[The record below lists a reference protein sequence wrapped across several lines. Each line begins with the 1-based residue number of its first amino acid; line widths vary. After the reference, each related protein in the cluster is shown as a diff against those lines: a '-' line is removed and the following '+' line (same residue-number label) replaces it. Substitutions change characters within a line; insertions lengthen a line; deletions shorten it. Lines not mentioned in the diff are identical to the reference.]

1 MRGVRVYFARSIT
14 LLASSTSKWPRIFYN
29 PNQTMMNFKTVLL
42 YLSLLLLASSVQA
55 KVIKHIETDEADIEI
70 RVFPAE
76 GNILLL
82 GFPCDEGKSV
92 AEEKTAR
99 SLAEDGVE
107 VWMPDMLSGF
117 MLPKVRSSLA
127 DISTDTITAIIA
139 EALKTGKKVYL
150 IASGPDTELILRAAS
165 EWEASEE
172 APIAGAI
179 LMFPRLFKA
188 EPIPGQIPE
197 YVDAVGKTKL
207 PIMLLEGGR
216 TPNRWGLNT
225 LSKELHKSGSQV
237 TSKVIPKVRGYFF
250 KRQDANRSE
259 DVVTSQ
265 MAGLIKVSL
274 FYLGENEI

>member
-1 MRGVRVYFARSIT
+1 
-14 LLASSTSKWPRIFYN
+14 
-29 PNQTMMNFKTVLL
+29 MMNLKTVLF
-42 YLSLLLLASSVQA
+42 YSLLLLFTSNVQA
-55 KVIKHIETDEADIEI
+55 KVIKNIETDDADVEV

-76 GNILLL
+76 GDVLLL

-92 AEEKTAR
+92 AEEKTAN
-99 SLAEDGVE
+99 SLAEDGIE
-107 VWMPDMLSGF
+107 VWMPDMLGSL
-117 MLPKVRSSLA
+117 MLPKVRSSLESIPTQSI
-127 DISTDTITAIIA
+127 ISIIS

-165 EWEASEE
+165 EWEAEGHE
-172 APIAGAI
+172 PVAGAI
-179 LMFPRLFKA
+179 LMFPRLFKGT
-188 EPIPGQIPE
+188 PVPGEIPE

-225 LSKELHKSGSQV
+225 LSHELQKSGSEV
-237 TSKVIPKVRGYFF
+237 ISKVIPKVRGYFF
-250 KRQDANRSE
+250 KCQDVNRSE

>member
-1 MRGVRVYFARSIT
+1 MINLR
-14 LLASSTSKWPRIFYN
+14 
-29 PNQTMMNFKTVLL
+29 TVLL
-42 YLSLLLLASSVQA
+42 YSLLLLFVSNVQA
-55 KVIKHIETDEADIEI
+55 KVVKNIETEDADIEV

-82 GFPCDEGKSV
+82 GFPCDEGKSI
-92 AEEKTAR
+92 AEEKTAQ
-99 SLAEDGVE
+99 SLSEDGVE
-107 VWMPDMLSGF
+107 VWMPDMLGGF

-127 DISTDTITAIIA
+127 DISTETITAIIA
-139 EALKTGKKVYL
+139 EAVKTGKKVYL
-150 IASGPDTELILRAAS
+150 IASGPDTELVLRAAS
-165 EWEASEE
+165 QWEAEDHE
-172 APIAGAI
+172 PVAGAI
-179 LMFPRLFKA
+179 LMFPRLYKDT
-188 EPIPGQIPE
+188 PVPGEVPE
-197 YVDAVGKTKL
+197 YVDAVGKTQL

-225 LSKELHKSGSQV
+225 LSNELQKSGSEV

>member
-1 MRGVRVYFARSIT
+1 
-14 LLASSTSKWPRIFYN
+14 
-29 PNQTMMNFKTVLL
+29 MMNLRTVLL
-42 YLSLLLLASSVQA
+42 ALCFLLMATGVQA
-55 KVIKHIETDEADIEI
+55 KEIKIVETDEADIEV

-76 GNILLL
+76 GNVLLL
-82 GFPCDEGKSV
+82 GFPCDEGKSN
-92 AEEKTAR
+92 AEEKTAS
-99 SLAEDGVE
+99 SLAQDGVE

-127 DISTDTITAIIA
+127 GIPTESITAIIRAA
-139 EALKTGKKVYL
+139 EATGKKVYL

-165 EWEASEE
+165 EWEASDEK
-172 APIAGAI
+172 PIAGAI
-179 LMFPRLFKA
+179 LMFPRLFKDT
-188 EPIPGQIPE
+188 PVPGQQPE

-225 LSKELHKSGSQV
+225 LSHELEKSGSHV
-237 TSKVIPKVRGYFF
+237 TSKVIPQVRGYFF

-274 FYLGENEI
+274 FYLEEDKS

>member
-1 MRGVRVYFARSIT
+1 MINLR
-14 LLASSTSKWPRIFYN
+14 
-29 PNQTMMNFKTVLL
+29 TVLL
-42 YLSLLLLASSVQA
+42 YSLLLLFVSNVQA
-55 KVIKHIETDEADIEI
+55 KVVKNIETEDADIEV
-70 RVFPAE
+70 RVFPAK

-82 GFPCDEGKSV
+82 GFPCDEGKSI
-92 AEEKTAR
+92 AEEKTAQ
-99 SLAEDGVE
+99 SLSEDGVE
-107 VWMPDMLSGF
+107 VWMPDMLGGF

-127 DISTDTITAIIA
+127 DISTETITAIIA
-139 EALKTGKKVYL
+139 EAVKTGKKVYL
-150 IASGPDTELILRAAS
+150 IASGPDTELVLRAAS
-165 EWEASEE
+165 QWEAEDHE
-172 APIAGAI
+172 PVAGAI
-179 LMFPRLFKA
+179 LMFPRLYKDT
-188 EPIPGQIPE
+188 PVPGEVPE
-197 YVDAVGKTKL
+197 YVDAVGKTQL

-225 LSKELHKSGSQV
+225 LSNELQKSGSEV

>member
-1 MRGVRVYFARSIT
+1 
-14 LLASSTSKWPRIFYN
+14 
-29 PNQTMMNFKTVLL
+29 MMNLRTVSL
-42 YLSLLLLASSVQA
+42 YFLLLLFASNVQA
-55 KVIKHIETDEADIEI
+55 KVIKNIETDDADIEV

-82 GFPCDEGKSV
+82 GFPCDEGKSI
-92 AEEKTAR
+92 AEEKTAQ
-99 SLAEDGVE
+99 SLSEDGVE
-107 VWMPDMLSGF
+107 VWMPDMLGGF
-117 MLPKVRSSLA
+117 MLPKVRSSLNS
-127 DISTDTITAIIA
+127 IPTETITAIIA

-150 IASGPDTELILRAAS
+150 IASGPDTELVLRAAS
-165 EWEASEE
+165 EWEAEGHD
-172 APIAGAI
+172 PVAGAI
-179 LMFPRLFKA
+179 LMFPRLFKDA
-188 EPIPGQIPE
+188 PVPGEVPE
-197 YVDAVGKTKL
+197 YVDAVGKTRL

-225 LSKELHKSGSQV
+225 LSQKLHKSGSEV

-274 FYLGENEI
+274 FYLGESEI

>member
-1 MRGVRVYFARSIT
+1 
-14 LLASSTSKWPRIFYN
+14 
-29 PNQTMMNFKTVLL
+29 MMNLTPVLL
-42 YLSLLLLASSVQA
+42 SLCLLLLTSGVQA
-55 KVIKHIETDEADIEI
+55 KEIKTIETDVADIEV

-76 GNILLL
+76 GNVLLL
-82 GFPCDEGKSV
+82 GFPCDEGKST
-92 AEEKTAR
+92 AEEKTAG

-107 VWMPDMLSGF
+107 VWMPDMLSAF

-127 DISTDTITAIIA
+127 DIPTESIMALIG
-139 EALKTGKKVYL
+139 EAVKTGKKVYL

-165 EWEASEE
+165 QWEDSGEE
-172 APIAGAI
+172 PIAGAI
-179 LMFPRLFKA
+179 LMFPRLFK
-188 EPIPGQIPE
+188 ETPVPGQQPE

-225 LSKELHKSGSQV
+225 LSHELEKSGSHV
-237 TSKVIPKVRGYFF
+237 ISKIIPKVRGYFF

-259 DVVTSQ
+259 DVVTQQ

-274 FYLGENEI
+274 FYLEEDKS